1 MELLLINH
9 PLDCPICDK
18 GGECP
23 LQNQA
28 MTTGRTDSRFLETKR
43 TFPKP
48 IPISTQVLLDR
59 ERCVLCQRCT
69 RFSEEI
75 AGDPFIDLLERG
87 AEQQIG
93 VAAGQAVPELLLR
106 QHHPDLPGRRADQR
120 GLPVPLA
127 AVRPGLHAGR
137 VRALRV
143 RLRDAHRHPPRH
155 RAAPAGRQRPRG
167 QRGVDLRQEP
177 LRVPLPDAR
186 RAGSPGRWCA
196 APTGVLVEASWTEAL
211 RVAARGAA
219 GGPRAAASGCWPAAG
234 SPSRTPTP
242 TPSSPG
248 SPRTPTTS
256 TSGPART
263 RPRSWTSWPRTWS
276 APVPSTLSYTAL
288 EAAPAVLCVA
298 LEPEEEAP
306 IVFLR
311 LRKAARKH
319 RQRVFHLGQWSTPG
333 GAAHRARDA
342 APPSRPPGTT

>member
-28 MTTGRTDSRFLETKR
+28 MTSGRTDSRFLEAKR
-43 TFPKP
+43 TFRQADPDLHP
-48 IPISTQVLLDR
+48 GAAGPRALRALPALHPVLRADR
-59 ERCVLCQRCT
+59 RRPVHRP
-69 RFSEEI
+69 
-75 AGDPFIDLLERG
+75 AGARRRAADRG
-87 AEQQIG
+87 G
-93 VAAGQAVPELLLR
+93 PGQAVPELLLR

-120 GLPVPLA
+120 GLPVPLP
-127 AVRPGLHAGR
+127 AVRPGVHAQR

-143 RLRDAHRHPPRH
+143 RLRDAHRHPARH

-177 LRVPLPDAR
+177 VRVPLPRLAS
-186 RAGSPGRWCA
+186 AGSPGRWSA
-196 APTGVLVEASWTEAL
+196 TPTGCWP
-211 RVAARGAA
+211 RRP
-219 GGPRAAASGCWPAAG
+219 GPRRCRWPRRGCSRPASAASGCWPAAG

-248 SPRTPTTS
+248 SPRAPTTS

-276 APVPSTLSYTAL
+276 APGPSSSATPRWRPPRRCSAWRWSRRRRRRSSSCGC
-288 EAAPAVLCVA
+288 ARRPASTGSGCSTSVSG
-298 LEPEEEAP
+298 
-306 IVFLR
+306 
-311 LRKAARKH
+311 AARPCCAP
-319 RQRVFHLGQWSTPG
+319 RWN
-333 GAAHRARDA
+333 GAR
-342 APPSRPPGTT
+342 PSRPPGTT